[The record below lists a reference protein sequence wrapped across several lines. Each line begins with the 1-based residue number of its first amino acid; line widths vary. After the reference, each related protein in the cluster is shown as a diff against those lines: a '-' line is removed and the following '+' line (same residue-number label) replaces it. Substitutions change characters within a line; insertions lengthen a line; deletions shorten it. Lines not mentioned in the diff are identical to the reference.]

1 MKNIYRDGEYIKNNP
16 LYHVED
22 SPWKAQQ
29 VLKMLNRHNLQIASV
44 CEIGCGAGEILR
56 QLQIHLPDKITFHGF
71 EISPQAFNL
80 CKQRENERLHFYCED
95 LLSTNT
101 QNFDVLLCIDVFEH
115 VEDYIGF
122 LIKLRSKA
130 MHKIFHI
137 PLDISVQSVLRC
149 TPIVQARAKVG
160 HLHYFMKETALLTL
174 QDTGYEIVDHFY
186 TPSGIDRGK
195 SLKAKLAKLPRRI
208 FFHITP
214 DLAVRVLGGYSLLVL
229 AR

>member
-1 MKNIYRDGEYIKNNP
+1 MKNVYRDGEYFKNHP

-29 VLKMLNRHNLQIASV
+29 ILKMLKRHNLQIASV
-44 CEIGCGAGEILR
+44 CEVGCGAGEILR
-56 QLQIHLPDKITFHGF
+56 QLQIHLPDEITFHGF

-101 QNFDVLLCIDVFEH
+101 QCFDILLCIDVFEH
-115 VEDYIGF
+115 VEDYMGF
-122 LIKLRSKA
+122 LIKLRGKG
-130 MHKIFHI
+130 MYKIFHI
-137 PLDISVQSVLRC
+137 PLAISVQSVLRC
-149 TPIVQARAKVG
+149 TPIVQSRAKLG

-174 QDTGYEIVDHFY
+174 QDTGYEIMDYFY
-186 TPSGIDRGK
+186 TPAAIDRGK
-195 SLKAKLAKLPRRI
+195 SLKAKLAKLPRIAFSR
-208 FFHITP
+208 ITP
-214 DLAVRVLGGYSLLVL
+214 DFAVRVLGGYSLLVL